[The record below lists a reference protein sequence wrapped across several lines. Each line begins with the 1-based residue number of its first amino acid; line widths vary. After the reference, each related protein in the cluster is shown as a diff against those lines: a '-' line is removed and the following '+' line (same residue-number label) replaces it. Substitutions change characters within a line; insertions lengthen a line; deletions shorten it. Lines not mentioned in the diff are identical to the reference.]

1 MIVAMNYVTL
11 ACMKEDKAALLDRL
25 QSSGLVMLSQPEGGQ
40 SPSSPAGEQV
50 QRMERLMQQ
59 LKPYAPK
66 RGMLAGLPEESAQAL
81 QQVDQADQQAVDK
94 MEQLLQQLQQHRR
107 RLEEQSQQAAQLA
120 PWEALDLTY
129 AQLQQGLG
137 YTRFRL
143 GILSASAWEAF
154 PGSRGRWG
162 IPASAAPAPTAICW
176 RRRWTNRTWT
186 PCRKAGNR

>member
-94 MEQLLQQLQQHRR
+94 MEQLLQQLQQLYRR
-107 RLEEQSQQAAQLA
+107 FYRELKSMLREKLPCSKHVRAYRLC
-120 PWEALDLTY
+120 
-129 AQLQQGLG
+129 LQRQVLEL
-137 YTRFRL
+137 RRN
-143 GILSASAWEAF
+143 IL
-154 PGSRGRWG
+154 PL
-162 IPASAAPAPTAICW
+162 
-176 RRRWTNRTWT
+176 
-186 PCRKAGNR
+186 